1 MHPTRSVVASRRGF
15 VSLLLVHQ
23 LVCFAKGVSIWVS
36 HQDCPTPYRTQNS
49 GAIPLF
55 LLVNGVFAV
64 LPRSGPAATLPFR
77 QRKIRRGYELGPDGR
92 KVESGQRIRESPVGQ
107 ADE

>member
-36 HQDCPTPYRTQNS
+36 HQDCPTPNRTQNS
-49 GAIPLF
+49 GATPLF
-55 LLVNGVFAV
+55 FLVNGVFAV

-77 QRKIRRGYELGPDGR
+77 HEKVRRGYELGPDSR
-92 KVESGQRIRESPVGQ
+92 QVEASQRLREIPLGQ
-107 ADE
+107 AD